1 MKTEKTI
8 AIAGAGISGA
18 LTAYHLLRKQAQ
30 ARVVVIDPRN
40 ELWLGLA
47 YSTPSLQHLLN
58 VPAGKISAMP
68 DQPDHFLLWLQKN
81 HDAKATA
88 SYFAPRAVFGRYIQ
102 SLLRAVSGIEHLRT
116 SVQACRV
123 VGNRAVLNLAD
134 GTELIADTV
143 VFALGNFDP
152 APLPGVAEETIANGA
167 YCHSAWA
174 DATYANLPDDAP
186 VCLIGSGLTT
196 VDVLLRLRE
205 VGHRGAITAISRHG
219 IFPYRHAP
227 YELLGRP
234 VIDGE
239 APVKARDLLHH
250 VHQAIKQG
258 SDWRAVVDSLR
269 ACTNHLWL
277 SLPVVEQKRFR
288 RHLQRRWD
296 VVRHRMA
303 PSIADHIEAELQAG
317 TLALHRGSLHAVLP
331 SPDGARVQFRTADG
345 EVEELAAGRVINCTG
360 PNMNYR
366 RVGSSLLDSLFAQ
379 GLAVAGPLGSG
390 LWTDQNGALRN
401 QDGSF
406 SDILF
411 NVGPGRQG
419 TLLESI
425 AVPELRCQA
434 AAMATLLVDR
444 FQTPAHVEQDVAV
457 QDQAA
462 QETSDGDDTKPMRS
476 IRIPAINALA
486 SL

>member
-1 MKTEKTI
+1 MNTEKTI
-8 AIAGAGISGA
+8 AIVGAGVSGA

-30 ARVVVIDPRN
+30 ARAIVIDPRS
-40 ELWLGLA
+40 ELGLGLA
-47 YSTPSLQHLLN
+47 YSTPSLEHLLN
-58 VPAGKISAMP
+58 VPAGKISAIP

-81 HDAKATA
+81 YDAKATA

-102 SLLRAVSGIEHLRT
+102 SLLQAVSGIEHLRT
-116 SVQACRV
+116 SVQSCRIV
-123 VGNRAVLNLAD
+123 SDQVVLNLAD

-143 VFALGNFDP
+143 VFAIGNFDP
-152 APLPGVAEETIANGA
+152 APLPGVAEETIANGV

-174 DATYANLPDDAP
+174 NATYAGLPADAP
-186 VCLIGSGLTT
+186 VALIGSGLTT

-205 VGHRGAITAISRHG
+205 TGHRGQITAISRHG

-227 YELLGRP
+227 YDPLSQS

-239 APVKARDLLHH
+239 APVKARDLLHR

-258 SDWRAVVDSLR
+258 GDWRAVVDCLR
-269 ACTNHLWL
+269 TRTNELWL
-277 SLPVVEQKRFR
+277 ALPVVEQKRFR

-303 PSIADHIEAELQAG
+303 PSIADRIEAELEVG

-345 EVEELAAGRVINCTG
+345 DVKELAATRVINCTG

-390 LWTDQNGALRN
+390 LWTDSNGALRN
-401 QDGSF
+401 QDELF

-411 NVGPGRQG
+411 HVGPGRQG

-444 FQTPAHVEQDVAV
+444 SQTPAHAEQDE
-457 QDQAA
+457 AA
-462 QETSDGDDTKPMRS
+462 GQISDSDETKRMRS
-476 IRIPAINALA
+476 IRISAIDAMA